1 MEATLDPLDDLA
13 LIQDIYNTTVRIA
26 GIARAP
32 ELIVTNLPGD
42 LAAQYNQLSHTITT
56 DPRWAMNVSEAEL
69 YGACAHELAHARAGV
84 QLKHGPRFQAFENDI
99 VDRLRAAGIRVKK
112 ADPQGGSIPADDWKG
127 WLKLLAW
134 VVPAGLAVLA
144 LCISAL
150 VALGGR

>member
-1 MEATLDPLDDLA
+1 MESTLDVLDDLV
-13 LIQDIYNTTVRIA
+13 LIQDTYNTTIRIA
-26 GIARAP
+26 GITRAP
-32 ELIVTNLPGD
+32 ALVEDNLPGD
-42 LAAQYNQLSHTITT
+42 LAAVYNQLSHTITV
-56 DPRWAMNVSEAEL
+56 DPRWAMNVSDAEL

-84 QLKHGPRFQAFENDI
+84 QFGHGPRFQGFENDI

-134 VVPAGLAVLA
+134 VVPTGLAVLA